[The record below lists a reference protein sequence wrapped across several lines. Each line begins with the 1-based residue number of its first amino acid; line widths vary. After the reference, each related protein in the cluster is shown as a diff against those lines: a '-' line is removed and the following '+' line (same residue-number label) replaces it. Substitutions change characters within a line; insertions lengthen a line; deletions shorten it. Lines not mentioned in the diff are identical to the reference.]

1 MLDSLRSSYLTLT
14 HRCCLYDRYH
24 CFWYSIHTYIHI
36 YIHTVVYCSIIYWSV
51 GLNPIF
57 TRFVVF
63 TVTIVL
69 NTFCAL
75 AIGFCVSAASPTSVI
90 ALAIGPPVL
99 IIFLLFGKSISHYTC
114 LSVDPPVSYTS
125 SSMMMIPTD
134 RLYAS
139 FLLFD

>member
-1 MLDSLRSSYLTLT
+1 
-14 HRCCLYDRYH
+14 
-24 CFWYSIHTYIHI
+24 
-36 YIHTVVYCSIIYWSV
+36 
-51 GLNPIF
+51 
-57 TRFVVF
+57 
-63 TVTIVL
+63 
-69 NTFCAL
+69 
-75 AIGFCVSAASPTSVI
+75 VI